1 MTDSLSLRKYRPAD
15 RERVLAVHEAALRD
29 EGVYVEGAPESDLE
43 DIEAAYRD
51 RGGVFIVGTIDG
63 RVVGTGALRP
73 AQGYI
78 AEYLDVD
85 ADTAEV
91 KRMRVAPAHQG
102 RGHGRRIYDELERR
116 AGDRG
121 FAELVLDTMP
131 TLEAARGLY
140 ESVGFERVDRE
151 RFEDRAD
158 PFELLFYRKRLIGQ
172 ASEQPAR
179 RDSYRYTLYSLV
191 WNKWTISV

>member
-15 RERVLAVHEAALRD
+15 RERVLAVHEAALRN
-29 EGVYVEGAPESDLE
+29 EGVYVEGAPEPDLA
-43 DIEAAYRD
+43 DIQAAYPD
-51 RGGVFIVGTIDG
+51 RGGVFLVGTADG

-91 KRMRVAPAHQG
+91 KRMRVAPTHQG

-116 AGDRG
+116 ARDRG
-121 FAELVLDTMP
+121 FGELVLDTMP

-140 ESVGFERVDRE
+140 ESAGFERVHRE
-151 RFEDRAD
+151 RFEDRAE
-158 PFELLFYRKRLIGQ
+158 PFELRFYRKRLV
-172 ASEQPAR
+172 E
-179 RDSYRYTLYSLV
+179 
-191 WNKWTISV
+191 

>member
-1 MTDSLSLRKYRPAD
+1 MTDSLTLRAYRPAD

-29 EGVYVEGAPESDLE
+29 EGVYIEGAPEPDLE
-43 DIEAAYRD
+43 DIEAAYPD
-51 RGGVFIVGTIDG
+51 RGGVFLVGAVDG

-91 KRMRVAPAHQG
+91 KRMRVAPTHQG
-102 RGHGRRIYDELERR
+102 RGHGRRIYDDLERR

-121 FAELVLDTMP
+121 FRELVLDTMP
-131 TLEAARGLY
+131 TLTAARGLY
-140 ESVGFERVDRE
+140 ESAGFELVRRE
-151 RFEDRAD
+151 RIEDRAESI
-158 PFELLFYRKRLIGQ
+158 ELLFYRKRL
-172 ASEQPAR
+172 
-179 RDSYRYTLYSLV
+179 DV
-191 WNKWTISV
+191 